1 MIFTKSSDKKQA
13 FINGWK
19 QSKLVRLFLYLTLVL
34 VFFFSVFQ
42 HLIVPNNNSGVADN
56 EKESIQDTPVYVQ
69 HSIHSLDFLDRIF
82 DKLEQINIDASLT
95 DEVKTE
101 IYSVY
106 FSQEYD
112 AFVEDN
118 VKLLMESE
126 ESEDS
131 FNVSLIQEI
140 EKQYIDQQYTFPV
153 EAFFKLPR
161 LSQAEVIKMRPVA
174 ESIVSNLM
182 KEQIEDASVIR
193 GKVAEMVNASNLSDD
208 DSRILVTE
216 IVRYSIFPNY
226 FYDAVATQ
234 DAMSATDTAE
244 TNYWQIV
251 GLSILVI
258 LFTAFLYMYIR
269 QSKLQLHNN
278 NVQLLM
284 LVFIFIINILGM
296 KIVALGQSLDYPYLG
311 FLAPVAMGSMLI
323 AILLDYKLAFISSIL
338 FSLLA
343 SIIFNFEN
351 PDVLFDY
358 RYGLVASVISFTSI
372 FAVHKASQ
380 RSSILKAGIFI
391 ALVECLSIASIFLLT
406 DENNIT
412 TFVLSMTFALM
423 NGLLTAVFVIGILP
437 FFEVS
442 FGILSSVK
450 LVELSN
456 PNHPMLRKLLTET
469 PGTYHH
475 SVMVANLSEAA
486 AESIGANGLLCRV
499 GSFYH
504 DVGKTK
510 RPNYFIE
517 NQINSENPHDT
528 IDPDLS
534 KSIIIAHARDGV
546 EMLKEH
552 KMPKPIC
559 DIAEQHH
566 GTTLLKYFYHKAK
579 KQQELSGEFE
589 EEIQES
595 DFRYPGPKAQF
606 KEAAIVGLCDCVE
619 AAVRSLSNPTM
630 DQINTMV
637 DKIIKDRL
645 EDQQLNECDLTLKE
659 IDTIAKTLKET
670 LLGIFHSRIEY
681 PELPSRDN
689 DKKGVTKDEAT
700 VSM

>member
-1 MIFTKSSDKKQA
+1 MISTKSSEKKQA

-19 QSKLVRLFLYLTLVL
+19 QSKLIRVLLYFILII
-34 VFFFSVFQ
+34 VFFLSAFQ
-42 HLIVPNNNSGVADN
+42 HVINLDKNMGDSAS
-56 EKESIQDTPVYVQ
+56 EKDLNQDTPIYTEY
-69 HSIHSLDFLDRIF
+69 SINSLDFLDHIF
-82 DKLEQINIDASLT
+82 DKLEQINLDTTLT
-95 DEVKTE
+95 DEEKTE
-101 IYSVY
+101 IYSLY
-106 FSQEYD
+106 FIQEYNT
-112 AFVEDN
+112 FVEDN
-118 VKLLMESE
+118 VKIMQ

-131 FNVSLIQEI
+131 LDASFIQEI
-140 EKQYIDQQYTFPV
+140 EKQLLDQQYDFPV

-161 LSQAEVIKMRPVA
+161 LSQAEIIKMSPVA
-174 ESIVSNLM
+174 ESIVKNLM
-182 KEQIEDASVIR
+182 KEQIKDADIIR
-193 GKVAEMVNASNLSDD
+193 GKVAEIVNASNLSDD
-208 DSRILVTE
+208 DSRVLVTE
-216 IVRYSIFPNY
+216 IARFSIIPNY
-226 FYDAVATQ
+226 FYDATATKE
-234 DAMSATDTAE
+234 ALSSTE
-244 TNYWQIV
+244 TTELNYLQVI
-251 GLSILVI
+251 GLIILVI
-258 LFTAFLYMYIR
+258 LFVVFLYMYIR
-269 QSKLQLHNN
+269 QSNLQIRNN

-284 LVFIFIINILGM
+284 LVFIFIINMMGM
-296 KIVALGQSLDYPYLG
+296 KIVALGHNLDYPYLG

-323 AILLDYKLAFISSIL
+323 AILLDYKLAFISSII
-338 FSLLA
+338 FSIFA

-351 PDVLFDY
+351 QVFLFDY
-358 RYGLVASVISFTSI
+358 KYGLVASVICFTSI

-391 ALVECLSIASIFLLT
+391 TITACISITAIFLIT
-406 DENNIT
+406 NENVISNYI
-412 TFVLSMTFALM
+412 FSLTFALM

-437 FFEVS
+437 FFEAA
-442 FGILSSVK
+442 FGILSPVK

-456 PNHPMLRKLLTET
+456 PNHPLLRKLLTET

-517 NQINSENPHDT
+517 NQVNSENPHDT

-534 KSIIIAHARDGV
+534 KSIIISHARDGV
-546 EMLKEH
+546 ELLKEY
-552 KMPKPIC
+552 KMPKSIC

-579 KQQELSGEFE
+579 EQQEATGEPE

-659 IDTIAKTLKET
+659 IDTIAKSLKET

-681 PELPSRDN
+681 PELPSP

-700 VSM
+700 VSI